1 MEKNQLKEQFKQ
13 LCNLCFQ
20 DENSKEL
27 HQEIISIQQALKKDK
42 DNKDE
47 EKYLIAMK
55 QVIDIID
62 IFAEE
67 FDPELKTEIEQI
79 YLDATESFL

>member
-1 MEKNQLKEQFKQ
+1 MLKEQFKQ
-13 LCNLCFQ
+13 ICNLCFQ

-27 HQEIISIQQALKKDK
+27 HQEIISIQQALKKDG
-42 DNKDE
+42 NKDQ

-67 FDPELKTEIEQI
+67 FDPELKIEIEQI

>member
-13 LCNLCFQ
+13 ICNLCFQ

>member
-13 LCNLCFQ
+13 ICNLCFQ

-27 HQEIISIQQALKKDK
+27 HQEIISIQQVLKKDG
-42 DNKDE
+42 NKDE

>member
-1 MEKNQLKEQFKQ
+1 MEKNIIKEQFKQ
-13 LCNLCFQ
+13 ICNLCFQ